1 MTDAQRLKNL
11 SVPHKCVDVVLDTDT
26 YNEIDD
32 QYALAYLLRSKD
44 KLNTQAIYA
53 APFKNE
59 KAATASE
66 GMEKSYEE
74 ILKILDLIG
83 ETKTVLKGSNAF
95 LRDEDTPVV
104 SPAALDLVSRAK
116 QYSPEN
122 PLYVVAIG
130 AITNVASAL
139 LLDPDTADNI
149 VVVWLGGNARHFDHT
164 KEFNMIQDIAA
175 ARVVMNSGTPFVQL
189 PCGGVV
195 SAFRI
200 SEADLRRWFVGKNA
214 VSSYLALNTIQEAET
229 YAKGMFWTRI
239 IWDVVAVAWLLNEDE
254 KFMFSEIRKIHL
266 PNYQGYYEND
276 DNVVDMRYIF
286 YIKCDELW
294 RDVIDK
300 ITG

>member
-11 SVPHKCVDVVLDTDT
+11 SVPHKCVDVVLDTDA
-26 YNEIDD
+26 YAEIDD
-32 QYALAYLLRSKD
+32 QYAIAYLLRSKD

-53 APFKNE
+53 APVENE

-66 GMEKSYEE
+66 GMEKSYQE

-83 ETKTVLKGSNAF
+83 ETKIVLKGSNEF
-95 LRDEDTPVV
+95 LRDEGTPVM

-139 LLDPDTADNI
+139 LLDPDIADNI
-149 VVVWLGGNARHFDHT
+149 VVVWLGGHARHFDHT
-164 KEFNMIQDIAA
+164 KEFNMIHDIAA

-189 PCGGVV
+189 PCFGVV

-200 SEADLRRWFVGKNA
+200 SEADLRCWFVGKNA
-214 VSSYLALNTIQEAET
+214 VSSYLALNTIQQAET
-229 YAKGMFWTRI
+229 YAKGMFWTRT

-254 KFMFSEIRKIHL
+254 KFMCSEIRKIHL

-276 DNVVDMRYIF
+276 DNGVDMRYIF
-286 YIKCDELW
+286 DIKCDQLW